1 MLASYLCLCW
11 DQNGSKLSPH
21 FENRDLAFNHQ
32 TSRHFRYFRP
42 SSLHFTTNPQKSKS
56 FTSSIFPLFGGK
68 KSSNLASRFKANPFQ
83 RLSRPNEPRQIGKN
97 GKMFAKFP
105 SELLCRF
112 FLLFSPFKNIFFLPS
127 LENPTAMRKN
137 KLFHAEF
144 EHLSHPFVTFQSW
157 QWSCI
162 LIIEFQKLLCSF
174 S

>member
-83 RLSRPNEPRQIGKN
+83 SLSCPNEPRQIGKN

-157 QWSCI
+157 Q
-162 LIIEFQKLLCSF
+162 
-174 S
+174 